1 MASVRRK
8 SKHNQKE
15 RKDIGDIERDIGCA
29 KQRDGTDG
37 NKGVRSNLWMW
48 NNILRGRARGDV
60 PAGSTQ

>member
-1 MASVRRK
+1 MASVKRK

-15 RKDIGDIERDIGCA
+15 RKAIGDIERDIGCA

-37 NKGVRSNLWMW
+37 NKGVHSNPWMR
-48 NNILRGRARGDV
+48 NNILRGMAKGDV